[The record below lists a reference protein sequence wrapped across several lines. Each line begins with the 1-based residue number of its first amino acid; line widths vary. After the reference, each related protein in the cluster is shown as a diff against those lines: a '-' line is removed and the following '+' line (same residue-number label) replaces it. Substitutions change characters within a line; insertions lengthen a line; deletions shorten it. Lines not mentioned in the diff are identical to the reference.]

1 MIRGSLAR
9 PVVVFVAALFVC
21 SFSVAPNATRQTVRP
36 ERFTALALP
45 PMQSGPPT
53 PVDILVERWSTP
65 VENDRVMTALQELG
79 TKGVLQALL
88 KLPRVGS
95 FGVPGAAGYP
105 VRYAWKTTGPDG
117 IERILLAT
125 DRYVSFW
132 ELSDQS
138 RSLDYP
144 ITVIELRLKPSGD
157 GDGQV
162 AVAAKIGMD
171 RATKTIIVENYDIE
185 PMQLKAVKRLR

>member
-9 PVVVFVAALFVC
+9 LVVIFLAALFL
-21 SFSVAPNATRQTVRP
+21 SSVAPKAAQQTARP
-36 ERFTALALP
+36 ERFTAIALP
-45 PMQSGPPT
+45 PMASGPAT
-53 PVDILVERWSTP
+53 PVDITVERWSTP
-65 VENDRVMTALQELG
+65 VENERVMTALTELG
-79 TKGVLQALL
+79 TKGILQVLL

-95 FGVPGAAGYP
+95 FGTTGNTGYP

-117 IERILLAT
+117 IERITLAT

-144 ITVIELRLKPSGD
+144 ITLIALRLKPGGSGD
-157 GDGQV
+157 GEV
-162 AVAAKIGMD
+162 AVAAKMVMD
-171 RATKTIIVENYDIE
+171 RVTKTIVVENYDLE
-185 PMQLKAVKRLR
+185 PVRLTAVKRLR